1 MKILVIGATGYI
13 GSALADALNAD
24 EYEVTGLARSEAS
37 FAGIRSR
44 GLRAIAGDLRDPPS
58 LARAVLEADPDMVVC
73 TASAGG
79 GAGDARAFRADR
91 EAIVALARALAGRGK
106 TLIFTSGS
114 AVFGTFADGERSDRV
129 FDEAT
134 RLPLPTAVFAPA
146 RANVPAR
153 FVEELRDAVA
163 PRVEAERALL
173 ESDGLRG
180 MVVRPGN
187 VYGYGGSV
195 DIPKHIEM
203 ARAHGVAPHLAA
215 GGTTHGT
222 VHLDDLVSLYRR
234 VIERGVHGGVYH
246 AVAEEVSQRDLAR
259 AISRMIGAGDRSASL
274 TLEQMHALGGT
285 RGVRLSVNKRLSAD
299 RTRRELGWAP
309 IRADTLHDVEFG
321 SYARR

>member
-13 GSALADALNAD
+13 GRALAAALSTD
-24 EYEVTGLARSEAS
+24 GHYVSGLARSPAS
-37 FAGIRSR
+37 SASLRSQ
-44 GLRAIAGDLRDPPS
+44 GLRAIAGDLLDPES
-58 LARAVLEADPDMVVC
+58 LSRAVSDEDPDIVVV

-91 EAIVALARALAGRGK
+91 DAIRTLAQGLEGRGK

-114 AVFGTFADGERSDRV
+114 AVFGTFAGGERSDTV
-129 FDEAT
+129 FDET
-134 RLPLPTAVFAPA
+134 TPLPLPTAVFAPA
-146 RANVPAR
+146 SAMVPAD
-153 FVEELRDAVA
+153 FVDELRDAIA
-163 PRVEAERALL
+163 PRIEAERALL
-173 ESDGLRG
+173 GSVGLRG

-187 VYGYGGSV
+187 VYGNGGSV
-195 DIPKHIEM
+195 DIPKHIAM
-203 ARAHGVAPHLAA
+203 ARAHGVAPHMGA

-259 AISRMIGAGDRSASL
+259 AISRMIGAGDRSDSL

-299 RTRRELGWAP
+299 LTRRELGWAP
-309 IRADTLHDVEFG
+309 TRADTLADVEFG